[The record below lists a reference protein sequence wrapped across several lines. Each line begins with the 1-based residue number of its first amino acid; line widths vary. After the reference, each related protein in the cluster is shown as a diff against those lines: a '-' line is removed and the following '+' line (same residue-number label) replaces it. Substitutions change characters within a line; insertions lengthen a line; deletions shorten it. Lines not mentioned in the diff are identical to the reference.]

1 MSRINKIS
9 ASASKSYLQRALAI
23 SILCKGSTILKN
35 VSWCDDSTASKK
47 IIEQLGASVKE
58 KNRILEIQSEGLTIN
73 NTIFNASESGLA
85 LRMFSPIL
93 ALQQKEVILN
103 GEGSLQKRP
112 VQMIADALSQLKVST
127 NSNKHSL
134 PLSIQGPIQ
143 PNEISIDGS
152 ISSQILTG
160 LLISLPLVNGDSR
173 INVTN
178 LKSRPYIDMTINI
191 IRRFGVEI
199 ENITYNTFIIKGNQ
213 KYTAT
218 NYNIEGDWSSAAFF
232 LVYGAVK
239 NTIEVDNLN
248 PDSLQADK
256 SILIALERAGAKV
269 FIKENSIIV
278 EKDKLK
284 AFDFDATDS
293 PDLFPPL
300 VCLASQCEGV
310 SSIKGT
316 SRLIHKESNRAKVL
330 QSEFKKMGI
339 EINIKDDIMTIEG
352 GKIKACTI
360 NSYQDHRIA
369 MSFFCLGQLLN
380 GNVEIKNFETVN
392 TSFSKFLV
400 TMKKIGAKYEIK
412 K

>member
-112 VQMIADALSQLKVST
+112 VQMITDALSQLKVST

-339 EINIKDDIMTIEG
+339 EINIEDDIMTIEG

-369 MSFFCLGQLLN
+369 MSGGIMNTFCKDDIRIENKDAINKTL
-380 GNVEIKNFETVN
+380 
-392 TSFSKFLV
+392 
-400 TMKKIGAKYEIK
+400 KILSD
-412 K
+412 